1 MGGLT
6 LRPYQQK
13 LENDIKAAFISGKKA
28 VLAVLPTGGGKTVI
42 FTHIAVGAEKK
53 GNRVGVLTHR
63 ARLIRQSHKTFS
75 NFDILAGRISPK
87 FTADYTRA
95 IQIASIQTLVNRLEK
110 LPFVFKVIIVDEA
123 HHATAASWAKTIKY
137 YQEKGAIVLGVTAT
151 PCRSDG
157 RGLGVNAG
165 GIFDCMV
172 LGPTA
177 NELISM
183 GYLVPPRIFAPPNKL
198 DLSAVKTTAG
208 DWNKKGLAEATDKPS
223 ITGDAVEHY
232 RKIAHKIP
240 AVAFCVNVQHAKN
253 VAEAFR
259 ANGYR
264 SEAVY
269 GGMDER
275 DQERILNGLADGSM
289 DVVPSCDLIGE
300 GTDVPEIG
308 CVILLRSTQSLG
320 LYIQQVGRAL
330 RPSEGKAN
338 AIVLDHVGNV
348 IAHGLPHQDR
358 EWSLDGDIRKK
369 KKKQDT
375 KVQLKQCPTCFAVH
389 EPLPICP
396 ACGHAYTTKG
406 RELREEDGELQELT
420 AEQLEAVKIK
430 KRIER
435 KAEEAQAQTLDEL
448 RELGKKRGY
457 KDNWAIHRY
466 NARQSKR

>member
-1 MGGLT
+1 VHIAQSAAAKGSRVLILVHRVELLRQTSKT
-6 LRPYQQK
+6 LR
-13 LENDIKAAFISGKKA
+13 NF
-28 VLAVLPTGGGKTVI
+28 
-42 FTHIAVGAEKK
+42 
-53 GNRVGVLTHR
+53 GVRHG
-63 ARLIRQSHKTFS
+63 LI
-75 NFDILAGRISPK
+75 NPK
-87 FTADYTRA
+87 YTPDYSA
-95 IQIASIQTLVNRLEK
+95 PVQVASVQTIVNRLGK
-110 LPFVFKVIIVDEA
+110 MPIDFDLIIVDEA
-123 HHATAASWAKTIKY
+123 HHATASTWAKTISYHQK
-137 YQEKGAIVLGVTAT
+137 ARVLGVTAT

-157 RGLGVNAG
+157 KGLGKVG
-165 GIFDCMV
+165 GGLFDCIV
-172 LGPTA
+172 QGPTA
-177 NELISM
+177 QELMDM

-264 SEAVY
+264 AESVD
-269 GGMDER
+269 GTMDDTDR
-275 DQERILNGLADGSM
+275 ARILSGLGNGTM
-289 DVVPSCDLIGE
+289 DVVTSCDLIGE
-300 GTDVPEIG
+300 GVDIPTIG
-308 CVILLRSTQSLG
+308 CAILLRSTQSLS

-358 EWSLDGDIRKK
+358 EWSLDGDMRKK
-369 KKKQDT
+369 KKKNETPDI
-375 KVQLKQCPTCFAVH
+375 KLVQCPGCYEVY
-389 EPLPICP
+389 EPVPIC
-396 ACGHAYTTKG
+396 ANCGHVYKITG

-457 KDNWAIHRY
+457 KDTWADYRY
-466 NARQSKR
+466 NARQGKR